1 MRLPMSND
9 LLESA
14 FRAQLLLVHGIGEEI
29 SELRGSNQSQIFN
42 TEILG
47 SIPTIKSGSEFR
59 QIIQII
65 IHQPERSLQSF
76 QLNALQMNMLHQ
88 KTQLLAMQYLG
99 KEYAPEV
106 ISDLFQQLPMHLK
119 TSLKKWFASLQ

>member
-1 MRLPMSND
+1 MSND